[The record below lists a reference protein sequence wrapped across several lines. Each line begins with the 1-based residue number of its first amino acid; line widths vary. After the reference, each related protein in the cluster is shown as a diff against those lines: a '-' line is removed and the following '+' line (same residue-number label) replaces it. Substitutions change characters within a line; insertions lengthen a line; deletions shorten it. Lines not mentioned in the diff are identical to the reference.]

1 MLTLENIKYSR
12 NSKEIIKDISVS
24 FEEKKITSI
33 IGSNGVGKST
43 LAYIIMGLSDYKPN
57 DGKIYLDGTDITNF
71 SITQRARLGI
81 SLLWQEPARFE
92 GLSVK
97 NYLSLGGKIKLDDIK
112 EALNLVRLNPNVYM
126 SRFVDKKLSGGER
139 KRVEIASC
147 ILLKPKFLIMDEPDS
162 GIDLMS
168 LDMIVDIMKHLK
180 ENDTGVIVI
189 THREEIASHSDYSY
203 LICDGRVLKS
213 GVCSDIIDYYR
224 STCDVCDNVNAPK
237 EQEIWLI

>member
-1 MLTLENIKYSR
+1 LENIKYSR
-12 NSKEIIKDISVS
+12 NSKEIIKGVTIN
-24 FEEKKITSI
+24 FEDNKITSI

-57 DGKIYLDGTDITNF
+57 YGKIYLDDKDITDF
-71 SITQRARLGI
+71 SITERARLGI

-92 GLSVK
+92 GLTVK
-97 NYLSLGGKIKLDDIK
+97 DYLSLGGKIKLDVIK
-112 EALNLVRLNPNVYM
+112 DALNLVRLNPDVYL
-126 SRFVDKKLSGGER
+126 SRYVDKKLSGGER

-168 LDMIVDIMKHLK
+168 LDMIVDIMKYLK
-180 ENDTGVIVI
+180 DNGTGVIVI
-189 THREEIASHSDYSY
+189 THREEIATHSDYSY
-203 LICDGRVLKS
+203 LICDGKVLKS

-224 STCDVCDNVNAPK
+224 STCDLCDNVNAPK
-237 EQEIWLI
+237 ENLI

>member
-1 MLTLENIKYSR
+1 MLRIENVKYSR
-12 NSKEIIKDISVS
+12 NSKEIIKGITIN
-24 FEEKKITSI
+24 FEDNKITSI

-57 DGKIYLDGTDITNF
+57 EGRIYLDGVDITYLN
-71 SITQRARLGI
+71 ITQRAKLGI

-97 NYLSLGGKIKLDDIK
+97 DYLSLGGKIKLDAIK
-112 EALNLVRLNPNVYM
+112 EALNLVKLNPNVYL

-168 LDMIVDIMKHLK
+168 LDMIVNIMKYLK
-180 ENDTGVIVI
+180 DNGSGVIVI
-189 THREEIASHSDYSY
+189 THREEIANYSDYSY
-203 LICDGRVLKS
+203 LICDGKVLKS
-213 GVCSDIIDYYR
+213 GSCRDIIEYYR
-224 STCDVCDNVNAPK
+224 NTCDVCDNVNAPK
-237 EQEIWLI
+237 ETEV